1 MTAHA
6 PSPLLYS
13 TLSVGARSPHLAARA
28 TLQLQVLF
36 SPGRVGRHG
45 SAQPAPGPQRI
56 HSVTATGLYRYDGL
70 HFRGYTTADGL
81 PDTGIESLHETASGI
96 LLVGTQKGLARLDG
110 ETFKAI
116 PIPGMPA
123 ISSQQSL
130 TSDPLGLLYV
140 STSQGL
146 FIGLLAGAAYSF
158 HLRCLLA
165 VQRPTDCSLIPWARC
180 GSAVVLVCA
189 LLPRM
194 ERKFSGVRLW
204 GAAGSLGRDPGRSGR
219 QSLDSQS
226 ATRLRAA
233 PGFGEVRR
241 EPDHHRQLG
250 NRQFRFLAPGS
261 ARTPDRAH

>member
-1 MTAHA
+1 MTACT
-6 PSPLLYS
+6 S
-13 TLSVGARSPHLAARA
+13 GAN
-28 TLQLQVLF
+28 
-36 SPGRVGRHG
+36 
-45 SAQPAPGPQRI
+45 
-56 HSVTATGLYRYDGL
+56 
-70 HFRGYTTADGL
+70 TTADGL
-81 PDTGIESLHETASGI
+81 PDIGIESLHETASGI

-194 ERKFSGVRLW
+194 ERKFSGVRLGCRW
-204 GAAGSLGRDPGRSGR
+204 VVGTRSWPIRKAISGFAVRDTFACGAR
-219 QSLDSQS
+219 
-226 ATRLRAA
+226 
-233 PGFGEVRR
+233 VRR
-241 EPDHHRQLG
+241 SSSG
-250 NRQFRFLAPGS
+250 A
-261 ARTPDRAH
+261 